1 MDTKIIELVKVL
13 IELITAATL
22 LGITLRS
29 MSASKSKKEQTI
41 ATEQRKTTKPALG
54 ILISLL
60 LIIGIIVLNTI
71 GLGVIVDIIFFASA
85 ALFMVGFFTKPEPAS
100 KLDIVTIAVISSA
113 LVLYLVLSLIRRIL
127 EALIAT
133 PAH

>member
-1 MDTKIIELVKVL
+1 
-13 IELITAATL
+13 
-22 LGITLRS
+22 